1 MDIGD
6 GGGLD
11 LAGWPVKITII
22 ATIGL
27 ALACPALLMLLLLIV
42 VPVTLTAL
50 VCWGITEYGDDYF
63 GRYYEWYQPAFWII
77 SGFDLLVLSA
87 MMFKQ
92 LNIVVAISLVGLLVG
107 VLVAAV
113 MDQREIKTFYQGDS
127 QLELNLC
134 QLAGG
139 FVANKIGWLLLML
152 VLPLL
157 AKYDGFLHRLTG
169 IVGIDGHHLL
179 LRFRESPQH
188 WILSGLILLVSVLC
202 LWLNFRLEDAENSYD
217 DQPEQAIMSSLA
229 EKKGQDD
236 SVSSLDQNTDDN
248 GFDISQAAYLMG
260 SPDGSNNNT
269 KPVKQDVA
277 DKVPKP
283 ENNSSDDYDFLDDDS
298 RDYDYDEELKD
309 EAPSQKRKRNYIPMA
324 VIHQHN
330 RARKLS
336 STLRSFDESRGLWGR
351 PKAFRA
357 RLLAKFDHRCQVCGK
372 SVNQRQV
379 KLHIDF
385 KNLKMARKYQQL
397 NLYHPNR
404 IPEAALTVVCQHH
417 RAPYF
422 EAMDKA
428 YQENYCEFAQM
439 QRQMASRTYLRDY
452 ITELSGGIKRCRSCG
467 RTEDDYNADGSR
479 LRFQLDHIKPIA
491 KGGLTRVDNLQWL
504 CQDCNSSKSDVTE
517 QELVEMG

>member
-6 GGGLD
+6 NYGLD
-11 LAGWPVKITII
+11 LSGWPVKVTII

-27 ALACPALLMLLLLIV
+27 ALACPALLMVLLLV
-42 VPVTLTAL
+42 AVPVTLTAFA
-50 VCWGITEYGDDYF
+50 CWGINEYGDDYF
-63 GRYYEWYQPAFWII
+63 DSYYEWYQPAFWIMG
-77 SGFDLLVLSA
+77 GFDLLVLAA

-92 LNIVVAISLVGLLVG
+92 LNIVVAIGLAGLLVG
-107 VLVAAV
+107 VFVVAV
-113 MDQREIKTFYQGDS
+113 MDRREIKTFYQGDS
-127 QLELNLC
+127 QLELNIC
-134 QLAGG
+134 QLVGG
-139 FVANKIGWLLLML
+139 LVANKIGWLLLML

-169 IVGIDGHHLL
+169 IVGINGQHLL
-179 LRFRESPQH
+179 MRFQESPQN

-217 DQPEQAIMSSLA
+217 DQLTQANMSSSA
-229 EKKGQDD
+229 ENKVRNGR
-236 SVSSLDQNTDDN
+236 VNFVDQNTDDN

-260 SPDGSNNNT
+260 SPDGSNNT
-269 KPVKQDVA
+269 ESVKQDA
-277 DKVPKP
+277 EDKLLKS
-283 ENNSSDDYDFLDDDS
+283 ENNSSYNDDFLDDDPG
-298 RDYDYDEELKD
+298 DYDYDEEPVA
-309 EAPSQKRKRNYIPMA
+309 EAPSRDRTRNYIPMA

-336 STLRSFDESRGLWGR
+336 STLRNFDESRGLRGR
-351 PKAFRA
+351 PKAFRV

-397 NLYHPNR
+397 NLHHPNR

-417 RAPYF
+417 RSSYF

-428 YQENYCEFAQM
+428 YHENYREFAQM
-439 QRQMASRTYLRDY
+439 QRQMASRKYLRDY

-467 RTEDDYNADGSR
+467 RTEDDYNADGSH
-479 LRFQLDHIKPIA
+479 LRFQLDHIKPVA

-517 QELVEMG
+517 QELIEMK